1 MPEQRNINSLL
12 ANLGAAFKVPDLR
25 KRLVFVI
32 QMFAVYMVALHIP
45 LPGIDRKAMEN
56 LFSGGLLGLLDVF
69 SGGAL
74 RKYTIL
80 AMSITPYINASII
93 MQLLT
98 VAIPQL
104 EELQKEGEPG
114 RKAIS
119 RYTRYLTVILAI
131 FQAVAMNL
139 MFRRM
144 GILDV
149 GFLQFF
155 QIVVTLTAG
164 TMFLMWMG
172 EMITDKGI
180 GNGVSL
186 VIFAGIMARIPHDIV
201 QTFRVVNTQ
210 GNWGGLIALTLIFVA
225 TVAGIVAITQGQ
237 RKIPIQHAKRVVG
250 NKMYGGGSSF
260 LPLKVNQAGVIPI
273 IFAVSVVYLPAQ
285 IAQFAPVGPGKL
297 RDFLDA
303 MTGWFTPGGG
313 GFPGFFATMLYAL
326 LVLFFTYFYTAVT
339 FDVPKVSDDLRKY
352 GSFIPGIRP
361 GRPTADYL
369 DKVMTRITL
378 AGAVFLAI
386 IALMQYYVP
395 DWTGVTTFSLVGG
408 TSLLIVVGVALE
420 TMMQIEAHLIMRHYE
435 GFIK

>member
-1 MPEQRNINSLL
+1 MPEQRNLNTLL
-12 ANLGAAFKVPDLR
+12 ASLVAAFHVPDLR
-25 KRLVFVI
+25 KRLTFVLG
-32 QMFAVYMVALHIP
+32 MFALYMVALHIP
-45 LPGIDRKAMEN
+45 LPGIDRAKMNA
-56 LFSGGLLGLLDVF
+56 LFQSGGLLNLMDTF

-104 EELQKEGEPG
+104 EALQKEGEPG
-114 RKAIS
+114 RKQIS
-119 RYTRYLTVILAI
+119 KYTRYLTVVLAL
-131 FQAVAMNL
+131 FQATAMNL
-139 MFRRM
+139 MFKRM
-144 GILDV
+144 G
-149 GFLQFF
+149 FLEVSFIQFF

-172 EMITDKGI
+172 EMITDRGI

-186 VIFAGIMARIPHDIV
+186 VIFAGIMARLPWDLVRTIQFV
-201 QTFRVVNTQ
+201 QSSGRFM
-210 GNWGGLIALTLIFVA
+210 GALSLLVIFVA
-225 TVAGIVAITQGQ
+225 TVAAIVAITQGQ

-250 NKMYGGGSSF
+250 NRMYGGGSSF

-285 IAQFAPVGPGKL
+285 IAQFMPVGEGWW
-297 RDFLDA
+297 RDKLDA
-303 MTGWFTPGGG
+303 LVPWFSPGA
-313 GFPGFFATMLYAL
+313 PGIPGVFATTLYAL

-378 AGAVFLAI
+378 AGAIFLAV

-395 DWTGVTTFSLVGG
+395 NWTGVTTFSLVGG
-408 TSLLIVVGVALE
+408 T
-420 TMMQIEAHLIMRHYE
+420 
-435 GFIK
+435 